1 MLQRSGTT
9 QGQRS
14 HELLAV
20 KRGLKRDEERH
31 FQTSIPLEKAYSFS
45 NQLHKKICPDR
56 YR

>member
-1 MLQRSGTT
+1 MLLRSGTT

-31 FQTSIPLEKAYSFS
+31 FQTSIPLEKSLFI
-45 NQLHKKICPDR
+45 L
-56 YR
+56 